1 MRGLDEG
8 GFAHPARAPKKRVI
22 GREALREAL
31 GIGEEDIASLVDPP
45 QQLDIDTVDARDGD
59 ESRGP
64 RGKDEG
70 VGGVE
75 IARSSRRAGEPLKS
89 GSDPL
94 ESLGRE

>member
-1 MRGLDEG
+1 MFHFVD
-8 GFAHPARAPKKRVI
+8 HARKVFVAVY
-22 GREALREAL
+22 
-31 GIGEEDIASLVDPP
+31 
-45 QQLDIDTVDARDGD
+45 
-59 ESRGP
+59 RGP

-94 ESLGRE
+94 ESLGR